1 MDETP
6 WLDDTQR
13 LAWVRFAAVLEL
25 LPRALDAQLERDE
38 HLTHYDYYCLA
49 MLSEA
54 PDRTLRMTVLASM
67 TNATLPRLSRVMNR
81 LEDAG
86 YVRREQCPGDR
97 RATNLVLTDDG
108 WNKVVRSRTGSRPNR
123 PQSSHRLPQR
133 PTSRATVDHQRP
145 DARRAR
151 SRPEDDGFRPPSARS
166 TIGDI
171 VDHPAPHH
179 LVTCCRGD
187 GGSRTQGSAATGG
200 LTQDSG

>member
-1 MDETP
+1 MTETATP

-38 HLTHYDYYCLA
+38 QLTHYDYYCLA

-86 YVRREQCPGDR
+86 YVRREPCPGDR

-108 WNKVVRSRTGSRPNR
+108 WNKVIHAAPGHVR
-123 PQSSHRLPQR
+123 
-133 PTSRATVDHQRP
+133 TVRKLAIDTLTDQQVEQLSTISARMLTVLDP
-145 DARRAR
+145 DQKMMA
-151 SRPEDDGFRPPSARS
+151 SVLHPPSAPS
-166 TIGDI
+166 AAASNTNP
-171 VDHPAPHH
+171 PAP
-179 LVTCCRGD
+179 
-187 GGSRTQGSAATGG
+187 
-200 LTQDSG
+200 